1 MRSIALEA
9 VLGLHVHTHP
19 FPHTCAPR
27 THTQKERRE
36 AESGGGDMAQDIST
50 KQVEVMVVWVKS

>member
-1 MRSIALEA
+1 MKSIALEA

-19 FPHTCAPR
+19 FLYKCVPR
-27 THTQKERRE
+27 THTKKERRE
-36 AESGGGDMAQDIST
+36 EESGGGEMAQDIST